1 MFKGIHEDSGRNVSI
16 NIDLPAPFHL
26 PESIASLCRSSDF
39 TSSESLPE
47 VAKHFVT
54 SVVDAEVQSRSNDEK
69 VIRRYGQPEAIAKFM
84 GNSWFREK
92 LSISEKDVLE
102 LDHLDEQ
109 YDPEQVLSFQLM
121 HRSQLC

>member
-1 MFKGIHEDSGRNVSI
+1 MSFFFLSFGADLTGMLFRGIHEDSGRNVSI
-16 NIDLPAPFHL
+16 NMDLPAPFHL
-26 PESIASLCRSSDF
+26 PESIVSLCRASES

-47 VAKHFVT
+47 VAKHIVT

-69 VIRRYGQPEAIAKFM
+69 VIWRYGQAIAKFM
-84 GNSWFREK
+84 GNSGFREK

-109 YDPEQVLSFQLM
+109 YDP
-121 HRSQLC
+121 